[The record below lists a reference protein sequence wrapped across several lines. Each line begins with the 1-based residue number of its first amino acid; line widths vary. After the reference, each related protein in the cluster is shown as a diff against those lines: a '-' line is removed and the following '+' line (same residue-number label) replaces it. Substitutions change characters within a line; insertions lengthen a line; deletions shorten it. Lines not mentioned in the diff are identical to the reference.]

1 MGIAYGPIQQLSKT
15 AGMQIR
21 LVRCLRN
28 TEEDIQGMLQIQ
40 MEFATGSVW
49 RAG

>member
-1 MGIAYGPIQQLSKT
+1 MGIAYSPTQQLSKT
-15 AGMQIR
+15 ARMPIKLIR
-21 LVRCLRN
+21 CWRN
-28 TEEDIQGMLQIQ
+28 AEEDVEGMLQIQ